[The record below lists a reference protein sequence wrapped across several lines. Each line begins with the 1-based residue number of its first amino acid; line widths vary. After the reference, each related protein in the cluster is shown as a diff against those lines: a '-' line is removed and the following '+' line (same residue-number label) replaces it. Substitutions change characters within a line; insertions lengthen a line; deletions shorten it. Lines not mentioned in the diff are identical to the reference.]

1 MAKPAVDD
9 LKSLEERKR
18 EAAWDPARR
27 WRVLQE
33 TITWADSQAT
43 VRRNTPQKCLELQK
57 AKLSRD
63 DT

>member
-1 MAKPAVDD
+1 MAEPAVDD

-18 EAAWDPARR
+18 EAAWDPAQR

-43 VRRNTPQKCLELQK
+43 ARRNTPQKCLELQE
-57 AKLSRD
+57 AKLARH

>member
-1 MAKPAVDD
+1 MTEPPDDD
-9 LKSLEERKR
+9 LKPLEERKR
-18 EAAWDPARR
+18 EAAWDPAQR

-33 TITWADSQAT
+33 TITWAESQAT
-43 VRRNTPQKCLELQK
+43 VRRNTAQKCLELQQ